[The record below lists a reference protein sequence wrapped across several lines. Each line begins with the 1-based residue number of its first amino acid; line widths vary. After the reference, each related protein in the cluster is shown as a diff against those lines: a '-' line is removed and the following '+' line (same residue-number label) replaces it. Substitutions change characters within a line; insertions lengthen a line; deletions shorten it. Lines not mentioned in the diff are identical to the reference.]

1 MSLGGVIGG
10 WPKREIT
17 KYRTERVV
25 KSVEEDK
32 SALTPGL
39 LCWGATGTLPAPV
52 PVSTDFETVK
62 TEHKELWRETEDVE
76 IHDVNNPD
84 KFVVA
89 ARTKRMGFEVQEVNP
104 KFTSNNNTQ
113 TGGED
118 LSDFGSDMGPV
129 DLSPKTNKAK
139 SGQLKVIFSNNDGTI

>member
-25 KSVEEDK
+25 KSEPEDK
-32 SALTPGL
+32 SAQTPGL
-39 LCWGATGTLPAPV
+39 LCWGDVGTLPAPV
-52 PVSTDFETVK
+52 PVSTDFEVVK
-62 TEHKELWRETEDVE
+62 TEHIEKWRETEDVE
-76 IHDVNNPD
+76 IHDVNNPENY
-84 KFVVA
+84 VTA
-89 ARTKRMGFEVQEVNP
+89 ARTKRMGFEVHEVNP
-104 KFTSNNNTQ
+104 KFIMNNNTQ

-129 DLSPKTNKAK
+129 DLSPKTDKAK
-139 SGQLKVIFSNNDGTI
+139 PGQLKVIFSSNDGTL